1 MLKHSEVWRA
11 IDRLAVKH
19 GFSAS
24 GLARRS
30 GLDPTTFNKSKRV
43 TKEGKQRWPSTESV
57 AKILEATG
65 ASMAEFVDL
74 IDSEPARGPN
84 QRLLLAGLDQA
95 GQEGL
100 FDERGR
106 PSGKSWDE
114 MLFPRIDDGDAY
126 ALEIGDDSF
135 SPVYGEGDVIVVSP
149 GTEIRRG
156 DRVVVR
162 TNDGK
167 LTIGL
172 LMRRGVR
179 RLEVA
184 SVAGGNSVK
193 SLAVAKVAWLARI
206 VWSSH

>member
-1 MLKHSEVWRA
+1 MLKHNELWRA

-65 ASMAEFVDL
+65 SSLAEFVDL
-74 IDSEPARGPN
+74 IDSEPTRGPS
-84 QRLLLAGLDQA
+84 QRLPLAGLEQA
-95 GQEGL
+95 GREGL
-100 FDERGR
+100 FDDAGR
-106 PSGKSWDE
+106 PIGKGWDE

-126 ALEIGDDSF
+126 ALEVGDNSLA
-135 SPVYGEGDVIVVSP
+135 PVYSEGDLIVVSP
-149 GTEIRRG
+149 RTEIRRG
-156 DRVVVR
+156 DRVIV
-162 TNDGK
+162 K
-167 LTIGL
+167 TIDRNLLVGQ

-179 RLEVA
+179 RLEIKPL
-184 SVAGGNSVK
+184 AGSNSTET
-193 SLAVAKVAWLARI
+193 LAVAKVAWMARI
-206 VWSSH
+206 VWSNQ